1 MLNMFRNDITF
12 AKKNSLYMALG
23 FHEWVE
29 GIEDQRL
36 RAFKKLIEYITKDKN
51 IVTKTLIW

>member
-1 MLNMFRNDITF
+1 MFRNDITF